1 MPSDLVMT
9 PSMPVTPLPAVAGPV
24 TGGQKVAQDPLHFEL
39 VGVSGANQYSTK
51 PLELVSTFVPPTVVA
66 SKVALLAAEPAPAA
80 AALLT
85 GAAGLLLWAA
95 GLLELAELPQAATVK
110 AIAASPVAPHIF
122 RIRIN
127 FPFTVQV
134 VSHLRSRTVGRFRSP
149 AA

>member
-9 PSMPVTPLPAVAGPV
+9 PSVPVTPLPAVAGPV

-39 VGVSGANQYSTK
+39 VGVSGANQYNTK
-51 PLELVSTFVPPTVVA
+51 PLELVSTFVPPTVVV
-66 SKVALLAAEPAPAA
+66 SKVALLAEEPAPAA

-85 GAAGLLLWAA
+85 GDAGLLLWAA

-110 AIAASPVAPHIF
+110 AIAASPVTPHIF

-134 VSHLRSRTVGRFRSP
+134 VSH
-149 AA
+149 